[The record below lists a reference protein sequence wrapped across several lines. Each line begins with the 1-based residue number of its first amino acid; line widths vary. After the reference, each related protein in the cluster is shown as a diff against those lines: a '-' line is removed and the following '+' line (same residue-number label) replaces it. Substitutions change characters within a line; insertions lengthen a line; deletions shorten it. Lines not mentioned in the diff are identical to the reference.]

1 MTALARLIDKLNS
14 RIGRAI
20 AWLTLLMVLVQFA
33 IVLAR
38 YVFNIGS
45 IGLQE
50 SIWYMHGIIFMV
62 GAGYTL
68 LHDGH
73 VRVDV
78 IYREAK
84 NTTKA
89 RIDMIG
95 TLIFLLPMCALTLWV
110 SLGYVTNAWKVRE
123 GSTELAGLPF
133 IYLLK
138 TTIWLF
144 AILVGLQGLSLLIKT
159 VSYLANGSGDY
170 SAGAGDKPVS

>member
-1 MTALARLIDKLNS
+1 MIVLARLIDHLNS
-14 RIGRAI
+14 RIGKAI
-20 AWLTLLMVLVQFA
+20 AWLTLAMVLVQFA

-50 SIWYMHGIIFMV
+50 SIWYMHGITFMV

-78 IYREAK
+78 IYRDA
-84 NTTKA
+84 TSRTKA
-89 RIDMIG
+89 LIDLIG
-95 TLIFLLPMCALTLWV
+95 TLLFLLPMCALTLWV
-110 SLGYVTNAWKVRE
+110 SLSYVTNAWKVRE

-138 TTIWLF
+138 TTIWVF
-144 AILVGLQGLSLLIKT
+144 AILVG
-159 VSYLANGSGDY
+159 
-170 SAGAGDKPVS
+170 SAGPIPADQKHPLHRTWLG